1 MTVPAPDAAAPRP
14 GRNARSA
21 GRALAIQ
28 WLYAWEQNRY
38 QDDGHLVTA
47 EALDDAGEA
56 GTAFAAELEPG
67 VVANRT
73 PIDAAIDQRLQNW
86 TIHRLSVIDRQIL
99 RLGAYEI
106 LYREDVPPRVAIN
119 EAVELAKQFGSE
131 DKTPRLVNGVLDR
144 LARDHRPEAFAG
156 KAKDGGAA

>member
-1 MTVPAPDAAAPRP
+1 MSDEQPAAKSPRA
-14 GRNARSA
+14 ARSA
-21 GRALAIQ
+21 GRALAVQ

-38 QDDGHLVTA
+38 VEDALLVDEDTRTEAGA
-47 EALDDAGEA
+47 EAD
-56 GTAFAAELEPG
+56 AFAQELARG
-67 VVANRT
+67 VAAQRT
-73 PIDAAIDQRLQNW
+73 PVDAAIDQRLQNW

-106 LYREDVPPRVAIN
+106 LYRDDVPPRVAIN

-156 KAKDGGAA
+156 RAPKGA